1 MAAGNKI
8 PLWAFGFLYWSL
20 HLTHS
25 LKEQA
30 LIQERTQC
38 LPKGLRGPTTGG
50 LNHLRNLSYHYLW
63 QTNRNSAV
71 NSSRN
76 RAVVKTLKAGPARA
90 SSFLVPGAGMEKYRY
105 NFQEENGCKTTSST
119 SSRAL
124 KNADCSSKC
133 RGQGHINWPETCLDN
148 PLLRYAYGVQVSQ
161 APFLEQHLTHKER
174 IWVL

>member
-25 LKEQA
+25 LKGQA

-38 LPKGLRGPTTGG
+38 SPKGLRGPTTGG
-50 LNHLRNLSYHYLW
+50 LNHLRNLSHHYLW
-63 QTNRNSAV
+63 QTNHNRFTHIEGHWELWKH
-71 NSSRN
+71 SRQDPH
-76 RAVVKTLKAGPARA
+76 GPRL
-90 SSFLVPGAGMEKYRY
+90 FWRRMQGWR
-105 NFQEENGCKTTSST
+105 TTSST
-119 SSRAL
+119 SSSAL
-124 KNADCSSKC
+124 KNADWSSKC

-148 PLLRYAYGVQVSQ
+148 PLLRYEYGVQVSQ

-174 IWVL
+174 IRVL